1 MRALQIQ
8 KSLTKRD
15 ERSISKYLA
24 TIAKF
29 KVLSPEEELELFQA
43 YQAGDTAAKEKIIQ
57 HNLRFVVS
65 VAKQYQHT
73 GLKLADLINEG
84 NIGLIKATQR
94 FDPSRGFKFISYA
107 VWWIRQSI
115 LVAIKER
122 SRKIRLPGNVQ
133 TQIQRIEAVQER
145 IRQFEEREASLEEI
159 VDHTE
164 LDERTVKLY
173 LESTQKITALDAPV
187 TNDESYSRY
196 QVMADAKIPLPDHHL
211 TTRNSTHTALQLLLN
226 ELTPRQ
232 STILRQ
238 YFGIGQSFPLSLT
251 QIADNLNISKERARQ
266 IKDRGLLK
274 LRTKIRRRGIEFSLS

>member
-15 ERSISKYLA
+15 EKSIGRYLNNISK
-24 TIAKF
+24 F
-29 KVLSPEEELELFQA
+29 SVLSPEEEVALFKA
-43 YQAGDTAAKEKIIQ
+43 FQAGDPQAKEKIIQ

-65 VAKQYQHT
+65 VAKQYQHM
-73 GLKLADLINEG
+73 GLKLSDLINEG
-84 NIGLIKATQR
+84 NIGLIKATHR

-122 SRKIRLPGNVQ
+122 ARKIRVPGNVQ
-133 TQIQRIEAVQER
+133 TQLQRIESVQQR
-145 IRQFEEREASLEEI
+145 VRQNEEREASL
-159 VDHTE
+159 DE
-164 LDERTVKLY
+164 LADETDMTKDTIKLY
-173 LESTQKITALDAPV
+173 LESTQKVAALDAPV

-196 QVMADAKIPLPDHHL
+196 QVMADSKIPLPDHHL
-211 TTRNSTHTALQLLLN
+211 TTKSSTRKILKILLN
-226 ELTPRQ
+226 ELPPRQ

-238 YFGIGQSFPLSLT
+238 YFGIGQSFPHSLT
-251 QIADNLNISKERARQ
+251 QIADNLDISKERARQ

-274 LRTKIRRRGIEFSLS
+274 LRTKIRRRGIEFSFS